1 MGVPAFVPALLGTV
15 VDGFLKFI
23 PDTNERLRAK
33 EMLEGQL
40 ITIVSAATQGQL
52 EINKQE
58 AAHNSLFVAG
68 WRPFIGWVCGVGIA
82 WQFVFAPI
90 ANWVL
95 LLVVAANPEI
105 TTFPDLPKL
114 DMSEIMSLVM
124 AMLGMGGLRTF
135 EKMRGVSREK

>member
-1 MGVPAFVPALLGTV
+1 MALPAFVPALLGTV

-82 WQFVFAPI
+82 WQFVFTPI

-95 LLVVAANPEI
+95 LLIVAANPDMP
-105 TTFPDLPKL
+105 TLPELPML
-114 DMSEIMSLVM
+114 DIGELMSLVM